1 MRREASCEESFRV
14 GKHFV
19 RRDAS
24 YEEMLLVGKH
34 FVRRDAS
41 SEETLRMGKHFVRRD
56 ASCEETLRERNHFVC
71 FFVLEKTRTTINA
84 ALWGIWNGCV
94 SFQTLSINRG
104 SVPSVSYVFEDSASH
119 NM

>member
-1 MRREASCEESFRV
+1 MKAHLRL
-14 GKHFV
+14 GKHLV

-24 YEEMLLVGKH
+24 CEVPFRVAKH
-34 FVRRDAS
+34 F
-41 SEETLRMGKHFVRRD
+41 MRRD

-71 FFVLEKTRTTINA
+71 IFVLEKTRTTINS

-94 SFQTLSINRG
+94 SFQTISING
-104 SVPSVSYVFEDSASH
+104 SFVPTVSYVFEGYASH

>member
-1 MRREASCEESFRV
+1 MRGDVSCEESFRV

-24 YEEMLLVGKH
+24 C
-34 FVRRDAS
+34 
-41 SEETLRMGKHFVRRD
+41 EETLRVGKHFVRRD
-56 ASCEETLRERNHFVC
+56 ASCEETLRERNRFVC
-71 FFVLEKTRTTINA
+71 IFVLEKTRTTINA

-94 SFQTLSINRG
+94 SFQTLFING
-104 SVPSVSYVFEDSASH
+104 SSVPSVSYVFEDSSSH